1 MKTKE
6 IRTLIYT
13 IASECKT
20 IKEHVSNKQ
29 RNMLL
34 KSILTTKDKNID
46 KIYKILFES
55 NLKRK
60 IDKKVKYI
68 VFLPVP
74 GSVTLYAIY
83 RMASE
88 LNYKCIKNCYSKNEL
103 DKRLCYKKCNILS
116 IETAINEVKK
126 QMNDC
131 WYEKN
136 PKKCRKSHMKWLEEL
151 YESLGKARIKLNN
164 YKTMDKF

>member
-6 IRTLIYT
+6 IRILIYN
-13 IASECKT
+13 IVSKSNMV
-20 IKEHVSNKQ
+20 KEHASNKQ
-29 RNMLL
+29 RSMLL

-46 KIYKILFES
+46 RIYKILFES
-55 NLKRK
+55 NFKRK
-60 IDKKVKYI
+60 IDKNARYI

-74 GSVTLYAIY
+74 GSVALYTIY
-83 RMASE
+83 KMASE
-88 LNYKCIKNCYSKNEL
+88 LNYKCIKKCYSKNEL
-103 DKRLCYKKCNILS
+103 DKRLSYKKCNILS
-116 IETAINEVKK
+116 IESAINEVKK

-136 PKKCRKSHMKWLEEL
+136 PKKCRESHMKWLEEL

-164 YKTMDKF
+164 YKTIDKF